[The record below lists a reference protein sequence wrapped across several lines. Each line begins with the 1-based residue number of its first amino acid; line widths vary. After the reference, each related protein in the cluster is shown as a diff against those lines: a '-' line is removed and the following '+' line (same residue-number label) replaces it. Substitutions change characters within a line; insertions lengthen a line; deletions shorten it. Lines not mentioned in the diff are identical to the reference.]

1 MNFEDELRVETERV
15 NEILSRYIP
24 EESGFQKTV
33 IAAMNYSIQAGGKRL
48 RPIIMQETYRLFD
61 GHSRIVE
68 PFMAA
73 MEMIHTSSLI
83 HDDLPCMDND
93 ELRRGK
99 PTAWVAY
106 GEDMAVLAGD
116 ALMLYAFETAAKA
129 FDFHENPLKIGK
141 AMQVLAEK
149 SGIYGMVGGQTLDVE
164 KCGENLSEEELEY
177 MYVNK
182 TGALLEACMMIGAIL
197 ADASTE
203 DVRLCEDIARKIGFA
218 FQIQDDILDVT
229 ASTETLGKPSLSDE
243 KNNKTTYVT
252 LHGIEEAEQKVEE
265 LTNEAIREM
274 QRLSGESRFLSALFL
289 SLVGREK

>member
-1 MNFEDELRVETERV
+1 MNFEDELRLETERV
-15 NEILSRYIP
+15 SEIISRYLP
-24 EESGFQKTV
+24 EGTGFQKTV
-33 IAAMNYSIQAGGKRL
+33 IDAMNYSVQAGGKRL

-61 GHSRIVE
+61 GHSRIIE

-129 FDFHENPLKIGK
+129 FTFHENPLKIGK

-197 ADASTE
+197 ADASNE
-203 DVRLCEDIARKIGFA
+203 DVRLSGDIARKIGFA

-229 ASTETLGKPSLSDE
+229 ASTEVLGKPSLSDE

-252 LHGIEEAEQKVEE
+252 LHGIEEAERKVRE
-265 LTNEAIREM
+265 LTDEAINEM
-274 QRLSGESRFLSALFL
+274 QRLSGESRFLSSLFL

>member
-1 MNFEDELRVETERV
+1 MNFEDELRLETERV
-15 NEILSRYIP
+15 NEIIARYLP
-24 EESGFQKTV
+24 AEAGFQKTV
-33 IAAMNYSIQAGGKRL
+33 IDAMNYSVQVGGKRL

-99 PTAWVAY
+99 PTVWKAY

-164 KCGENLSEEELEY
+164 KSGENLSEEELEY

-197 ADASTE
+197 ADASNE
-203 DVRLCEDIARKIGFA
+203 DVRLSGDIARKIGFA
-218 FQIQDDILDVT
+218 FQIRDDILDIT
-229 ASTETLGKPSLSDE
+229 ASTEVLGKPSLSDE
-243 KNNKTTYVT
+243 KNNKTTYIT
-252 LHGIEEAEQKVEE
+252 LHGIEEAERKVEQ
-265 LTNEAIREM
+265 LTEEAINEM
-274 QRLSGESRFLSALFL
+274 QRLSGENRFLTSLFL